1 MKRSTHGRALARYLA
16 ALGILA
22 AAATIVAV
30 PLAGDRRRDSAIA
43 DEVERIVLV
52 PATPNKPMTFRDMM
66 IVGLRARLE
75 SEIAFVDGVVL
86 AVEEGRLPRQL
97 VDQTYFWARQR
108 SARSRDARLYRPITY
123 FQIAMRLRAEKFG
136 VDL

>member
-1 MKRSTHGRALARYLA
+1 V
-16 ALGILA
+16 
-22 AAATIVAV
+22 AATIALSLLV
-30 PLAGDRRRDSAIA
+30 GNGRHDRVIA
-43 DEVERIVLV
+43 DEVVRLALV
-52 PATPNKPMTFRDMM
+52 PATPDKPMSFRDMM

-75 SEIAFVDGVVL
+75 SEIAFVDAVVL

-123 FQIAMRLRAEKFG
+123 FQIAMRLRAQKLG
-136 VDL
+136 VQL